1 MTYSFEIVGLWLDD
15 LVIYLL
21 TLHYRLT
28 VPNEHVGWRFGV
40 VVNALVSINEV
51 NLRRA
56 RLVLRWVTVSGVQ
69 SSVPENLSQYIISH
83 PGQLSL
89 AIPPWVG
96 AMSTS
101 QRAVMPCDWVVK
113 AGMVRERVA
122 GKTVWSPC
130 YHGPSMGSSQNRS
143 LYKCPITY
151 FTLYSLVLLLHDDI
165 FELFVVSGVVGCVA
179 CQW

>member
-1 MTYSFEIVGLWLDD
+1 M
-15 LVIYLL
+15 
-21 TLHYRLT
+21 
-28 VPNEHVGWRFGV
+28 
-40 VVNALVSINEV
+40 VNALVSINEV
-51 NLRRA
+51 NLRWA

-122 GKTVWSPC
+122 GKTV
-130 YHGPSMGSSQNRS
+130 
-143 LYKCPITY
+143 
-151 FTLYSLVLLLHDDI
+151 
-165 FELFVVSGVVGCVA
+165 
-179 CQW
+179 